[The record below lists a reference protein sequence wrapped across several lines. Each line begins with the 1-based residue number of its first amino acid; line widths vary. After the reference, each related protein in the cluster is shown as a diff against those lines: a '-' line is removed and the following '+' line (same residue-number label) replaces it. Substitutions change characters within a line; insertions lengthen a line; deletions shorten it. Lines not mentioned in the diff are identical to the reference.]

1 MTLRPIQTSSAPQ
14 AVGPYSQG
22 VAAGA
27 MVFTSGQLPMTPTGE
42 MVRGDIEAAARQAL
56 ENLRAVLEA
65 AGARLAD
72 VVKVTIYLVDIAD
85 FASVNRV
92 YGEFFSAPYP
102 ARSCVAVARLPLDAE
117 LEIEAAATLP

>member
-1 MTLRPIQTSSAPQ
+1 MTLRPIQTSGAPQ